1 MLNQAETLL
10 RLNSRFLNTISNSL
24 LELYK
29 VLSSAKLYIS
39 DNVITKNK
47 SFINALKSK
56 GPKILNLEGHLK
68 LCHTENYMKNLF
80 WFFAY
85 GKKGNQESM
94 TVLSYQFHSIPIWLL
109 EDRVVYN
116 HMLSTNPLKLYPQIL
131 FLLTL
136 FARNEVT

>member
-1 MLNQAETLL
+1 
-10 RLNSRFLNTISNSL
+10 
-24 LELYK
+24 
-29 VLSSAKLYIS
+29 
-39 DNVITKNK
+39 
-47 SFINALKSK
+47 
-56 GPKILNLEGHLK
+56 
-68 LCHTENYMKNLF
+68 MKNLF